1 MENKLLIQLWREK
14 NTGGQ
19 QPEGM
24 EAQLLHLLRRRL
36 SYASFITSLCFSQ
49 MREPPS
55 IHPARLSSGGT
66 GRED

>member
-1 MENKLLIQLWREK
+1 MENKLLILAEK

-24 EAQLLHLLRRRL
+24 EAQLLYLLRRRL
-36 SYASFITSLCFSQ
+36 SYGSFITSLCLSQ
-49 MREPPS
+49 MREPSS
-55 IHPARLSSGGT
+55 IHPPRLSSGGT